1 MLYSCD
7 NAVVNLIEH
16 VLPPTM
22 FEKMDT
28 HEVRD
33 EVRNLLGTRYSDENL
48 SLPTDRFYSK
58 VVGAD
63 KPVHKSI
70 LPYLL
75 LCCPNSNSGTERLFT
90 LLKAVHANTRLDLDT
105 INKILAIKLTP
116 IYELDITPETIK
128 KCKSS
133 TMLYN
138 REHQK

>member
-1 MLYSCD
+1 MK
-7 NAVVNLIEH
+7 LIEH

-63 KPVHKSI
+63 KPVLKSI
-70 LPYLL
+70 LPYL
-75 LCCPNSNSGTERLFT
+75 LCCPNSNSGTERLFS
-90 LLKAVHANTRLDLDT
+90 LLKAVHTDTRNRLDLDT
-105 INKILAIKLTP
+105 INKILAIKVNKLTP
-116 IYELDITPETIK
+116 IYELDITPETLK